1 MRRRELLSAV
11 GLSVATAG
19 CVVGYQPDS
28 ETTGDTATSRETVAA
43 PTLAEQ
49 GFPPTVC
56 DEGLKADG
64 IVAIGTPAFGAPADW
79 PTDPDGYRPLTDES
93 TVIGLTADGTAR
105 AYPLTVLNVHEI
117 INDTFGGPVVVTYC
131 PLCRSGMVATRRI
144 GETTAQFDVSGL
156 LWKPP
161 RINTAASEQEGRVFS
176 DREEGVTNTGNLVM
190 YDDVTGS
197 YWSQM
202 LATAIC
208 GPERERRLSIR
219 PSTVTSFGEWR
230 AAHPDTEVLLPPP
243 ASTLVDPPITR

>member
-11 GLSVATAG
+11 GVSVLSAG
-19 CVVGYQPDS
+19 CVVGYHPDS
-28 ETTGDTATSRETVAA
+28 ESGGQAGDGSGAIAA

-56 DEGLKADG
+56 EEELKPGG
-64 IVAIGTPAFGAPADW
+64 IVAIGEPAFGSVAEW
-79 PTDPDGYRPLTDES
+79 PDDPDGYRSLADDS
-93 TVIGLTADGTAR
+93 TVIGLTAEGAAR

-117 INDTFGGPVVVTYC
+117 VNDSFGGPVLVTYC
-131 PLCRSGMVATRRI
+131 PLCRSGMVAERRVA
-144 GETTAQFDVSGL
+144 GTTAVFDVSGL

-190 YDDVTGS
+190 YDGATGS

-219 PSTVTSFGEWR
+219 PSTVTTLGEWR
-230 AAHPDTEVLLPPP
+230 ADHSDTDVLLPPP
-243 ASTLVDPPITR
+243 ASTRVDPPVTE